1 MIVGNGMLANAFKLA
16 KHSLNNTVIFASGVS
31 NSNEQEKEEFERE
44 KKLLENI
51 LLINKEKLFVYFSTC
66 SIYDSTM
73 TNSQYVYHKMYMER
87 IVRENSNN
95 YLIIRLPQVIGKT
108 AAPTIINFLFNKIK
122 NEEEFTIFNRTKR
135 NFIDVDD
142 VVKVV
147 SYLINKKL
155 LFNEIINLASTN
167 YTSVYEVVVMLER
180 VSKKRAIYN
189 IKNSGGEY
197 YIDVSNMINIYR
209 ELSIDFDDN
218 YVMKTL
224 NKYYSQ

>member
-31 NSNEQEKEEFERE
+31 NSNEQENEEFERE